1 AGKNL
6 LAKQADFRSFYTC
19 LTASRCKGFE
29 RILIKGLAP
38 IFDII
43 RSNSLYVLDFLFVQQ
58 SLFNVPDFLGQT
70 VKIVYVF
77 LIYFL
82 VSAIFY
88 TANNVAYSSL
98 TSFMTNDKRDRVSL
112 GSIRFIFANVAVL
125 SITTFTTFIVDA
137 FGGGQQGWTGT
148 AALYTLLCAVPL
160 MITGWFTKER
170 NVAKAKNEGQKTS
183 FLLILKVLFTNKH
196 FILALIL
203 YLLWYLRQTENGI
216 RVYYATYIFDN
227 ADVMSFLSMAA
238 LLPMVIGLFF

>member
-1 AGKNL
+1 WPERPNGFLYSICRQMAGKNL

-43 RSNSLYVLDFLFVQQ
+43 RSNSLSVLDFLFVQQ

-70 VKIVYVF
+70 GKIVYVF

-137 FGGGQQGWTGT
+137 FV
-148 AALYTLLCAVPL
+148 C
-160 MITGWFTKER
+160 
-170 NVAKAKNEGQKTS
+170 
-183 FLLILKVLFTNKH
+183 
-196 FILALIL
+196 
-203 YLLWYLRQTENGI
+203 
-216 RVYYATYIFDN
+216 
-227 ADVMSFLSMAA
+227 
-238 LLPMVIGLFF
+238 